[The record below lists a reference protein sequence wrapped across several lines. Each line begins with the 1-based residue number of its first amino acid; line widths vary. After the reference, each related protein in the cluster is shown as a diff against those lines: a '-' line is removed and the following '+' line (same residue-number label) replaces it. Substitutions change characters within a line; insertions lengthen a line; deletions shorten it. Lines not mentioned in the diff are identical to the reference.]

1 METAWFTAAAAT
13 TAADANDAAPIWSMT
28 LRGPLALSVSV
39 GEGGV
44 DVAAARLEWPRRGRV
59 PTAATRTRGLVNEN
73 ATRKFDIMRRTMRRR
88 GRMGT
93 AIAGGLF
100 VSLIS
105 DAARVAR

>member
-59 PTAATRTRGLVNEN
+59 PAAAAAAAAVRTRGLVNVN
-73 ATRKFDIMRRTMRRR
+73 ATRRFDIMRTMRRAKYLGMTIKHDRDGAR
-88 GRMGT
+88 G
-93 AIAGGLF
+93 
-100 VSLIS
+100 
-105 DAARVAR
+105 